1 MVFSSHIFVFYFLP
15 VFLLVYYGLFLGR
28 AKVQWL
34 NLFITV
40 ASYVFYGWFEPWFV
54 VLMWVS
60 TALDYTCGR
69 VISKPG
75 ASKRARNIALG
86 VSMAGNLGMLG
97 FFKYYMFFMGG
108 MNALA
113 NTLGLGPHYFNI
125 MQVVLPIGISFYTF
139 QTMSYTI
146 DVWRGDAPPVKDL
159 RTFSCFV
166 SLFPQLVAG
175 PIIRYNTVAN
185 QLENRKHTLR
195 RFAGGII
202 AFGFGMAMKILVANP
217 CGQVADAVFAAAA
230 PTTPQA
236 WWGALAY
243 SLQIYFDFNAY
254 SIMALGLGR
263 LIGFEFIRN
272 FNAPYRS
279 TGMSDFWRR
288 WHMSLTTWFT
298 DYLYIPLG
306 GNRVKVRRL
315 YLNLFIVMFLSGLWH
330 GANWT
335 FVCWGLFH
343 AFFLIG
349 ERLLGRKPI
358 YHRLPKPLTIL
369 ITNAIVLFAW
379 VLFRASDIG
388 AAWAYWKSMV
398 GLRAATPAA
407 PLLNALAFDPYHVF
421 VMLVAVALCL
431 QPRQA
436 FDIARVATPLRLV
449 AALLL
454 LALALAGMV
463 AQSYNPFLYFQF

>member
-1 MVFSSHIFVFYFLP
+1 MVFSSHIFLFYFLP
-15 VFLLVYYGLFLGR
+15 LFLLVYYALYLGR
-28 AKVQWL
+28 ARVQWL

-54 VLMWVS
+54 VLMWAS
-60 TALDYTCGR
+60 TALDYSCGR
-69 VISKPG
+69 VISRPG
-75 ASKRARNIALG
+75 ASKRSRNIALAI
-86 VSMAGNLGMLG
+86 SMTGNLGMLA
-97 FFKYYMFFMGG
+97 FFKYYMFTME
-108 MNALA
+108 NVNSLLSL
-113 NTLGLGPHYFNI
+113 LGLGESYFRVL
-125 MQVVLPIGISFYTF
+125 QVTLPIGISFYTF

-175 PIIRYNTVAN
+175 PIIRYNTVAT

-195 RFAGGII
+195 RFSAGIV

-217 CGQVADAVFAAAA
+217 CGQIADAVFASQA
-230 PTTPQA
+230 PSAGVA

-279 TGMSDFWRR
+279 TGISDFWRR
-288 WHMSLTTWFT
+288 WHMSLTTWLT

-306 GNRVKVRRL
+306 GNRVPVKRL
-315 YLNLFIVMFLSGLWH
+315 YFNLFLVMFVSGVWH

-335 FVCWGLFH
+335 FLCWGLFH
-343 AFFLIG
+343 AFFMIT
-349 ERLLGRKPI
+349 ERAMGKRPV
-358 YHRLPKPLTIL
+358 YHKLPWLPKVVLT
-369 ITNAIVLFAW
+369 NVIVIFAW
-379 VLFRASDIG
+379 VLFRSETIG
-388 AAWAYWKSMV
+388 KAWDYWMSML
-398 GLRAATPAA
+398 GLREPSAAA
-407 PLLNALAFDPYHVF
+407 PLLRPLVFDPYHLAV
-421 VMLVAVALCL
+421 LAVAVILCL

-436 FDIARVATPLRLV
+436 FDISRIATPWRLM

-454 LALALAGMV
+454 LALAMAGMA

>member
-1 MVFSSHIFVFYFLP
+1 MVFSSHIFIFYFLP
-15 VFLLVYYGLFLGR
+15 VFLLLYYGLFFAR
-28 AKVQWL
+28 AEVRWL

-54 VLMWVS
+54 MLMWVS

-69 VISKPG
+69 VITKPG
-75 ASKRARNIALG
+75 ASNRTRNIALA
-86 VSMAGNLGMLG
+86 VSMTGNLGMLG

-113 NTLGLGPHYFNI
+113 NALGLGPHYFNI

-175 PIIRYNTVAN
+175 PIIRYNTVAA

-195 RFAGGII
+195 RFAAGII
-202 AFGFGMAMKILVANP
+202 AFGFGMAMKILIANP
-217 CGQVADAVFAAAA
+217 CGQIADAVFAAEGPGIAMS
-230 PTTPQA
+230 

-254 SIMALGLGR
+254 SVMALGLGR
-263 LIGFEFIRN
+263 MLGFEFVRN

-279 TGMSDFWRR
+279 TGISDFWRR
-288 WHMSLTTWFT
+288 WHMSLTTWLT

-315 YLNLFIVMFLSGLWH
+315 YLNLFIVMFMSGLWH
-330 GANWT
+330 GANLT

-343 AFFLIG
+343 AFFMIT
-349 ERLLGRKPI
+349 ERMMNRKPI
-358 YHRLPKPLTIL
+358 YHRLPWPATVLF
-369 ITNAIVLFAW
+369 TNVIVVFAW
-379 VLFRASDIG
+379 VLFRAPSIG
-388 AAWAYWKSMV
+388 AAWQYWKSMV
-398 GLRAATPAA
+398 GAAHVTASA
-407 PLLNALAFDPYHVF
+407 PMLHALVFDPYHIF
-421 VMLVAVALCL
+421 IMILAVALCL

-449 AALLL
+449 AALVL
-454 LALALAGMV
+454 LALAIAGMV